1 MNVNDEDDYDQKI
14 EEIIVNLE
22 VLILDIIGT
31 AVNRLLENNAAFLK
45 NAPNQNPDG
54 DF

>member
-14 EEIIVNLE
+14 EEIIVNLK

-54 DF
+54 DS